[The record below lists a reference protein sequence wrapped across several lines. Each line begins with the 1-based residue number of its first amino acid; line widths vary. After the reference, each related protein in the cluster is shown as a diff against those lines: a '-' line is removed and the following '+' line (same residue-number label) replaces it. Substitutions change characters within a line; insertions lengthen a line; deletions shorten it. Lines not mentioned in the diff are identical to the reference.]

1 LDPVK
6 IGNFGENM
14 KKILSIVFVVATT
27 LGTIV
32 AQDITLQAEY
42 PSTVQSGQQF
52 NITWRVNANGG
63 DFGAPTFDGFYK
75 LMGPSTSYSS
85 STQIING
92 KMTRSATNSFTYILQ
107 AMEPGSYTIPSA
119 TYTVDKK
126 TYTSDPIKI
135 EVVASQNNQTQ
146 SKTGQSAQSSQAQS
160 PTTSRS
166 NVSGQQVFIDLIVN
180 KKEVFVG
187 EPILA
192 TAKLYTR
199 VNLSGI
205 NDVKYPSFKNFLKTD
220 IETPPLNNLVEENLN
235 GTVYGT
241 GVLQQF
247 LLFPQVAGDITID
260 PMEVTALQQQR
271 ISSGNDFDSFFSDFF
286 SSYQTVPVAVSS
298 DPVTIKVKP
307 LPGTIPTDFSGI
319 VGNITLTSSIDKDTV
334 NVNDAITF
342 KVVVSGNGNLK
353 IAENP
358 LLNLSPD
365 IELYDP
371 NITDNLQNGSNGAS
385 GSRTFEYLLIPRQY
399 GEFSIPAVTYSYFN
413 TSTGKYE
420 QLSTPEYKFYANKNG
435 DQSSS
440 GLTVYGGISKSDVK
454 YVGQDIRFIKS
465 SGGAMKQP
473 GKLLSESGSFYSI
486 YGFSLLLFLV
496 LLFARREHVRR
507 NSDITAVKNRKAGK
521 VAAKKL
527 KVASDCL
534 AKSEIDRF
542 YEEILKALWGYLS
555 DKLSI
560 PISNLNRS
568 NIVETLKQKGL
579 GEEQLNNLTAI
590 IDTCEFARYSPS
602 SSEAKASEILDETL
616 GFIKFLEGNIS

>member
-1 LDPVK
+1 
-6 IGNFGENM
+6 M
-14 KKILSIVFVVATT
+14 KEIYTILFVIATT
-27 LGTIV
+27 ISAVV
-32 AQDITLQAEY
+32 AQDITIQAEY

-63 DFGAPTFDGFYK
+63 DFGAPSFEGFYK

-92 KMTRSATNSFTYILQ
+92 KVTRSATNSFTYILQ
-107 AMEPGSYTIPSA
+107 AMEPGTFTIPSA
-119 TYTVDKK
+119 SYTVDKK
-126 TYTSDPIKI
+126 TYNSDPIQI
-135 EVVASQNNQTQ
+135 EVIAPKNNQTQ
-146 SKTGQSAQSSQAQS
+146 SKTGQSTKSAQS

-166 NVSGQQVFIDLIVN
+166 NVSGQQVFIDIIVN

-192 TAKLYTR
+192 TAKLYTK
-199 VNLSGI
+199 VSISGI

-220 IETPPLNNLVEENLN
+220 LETPALNSLVEENVN

-247 LLFPQVAGDITID
+247 LLYPQVAGDITID
-260 PMEVTALQQQR
+260 PMEVTLLQQQR
-271 ISSGNDFDSFFSDFF
+271 ISSGSDFDSFFSDIF
-286 SSYQTVPVAVSS
+286 SSYQNVPLAVSS

-307 LPGTIPTDFSGI
+307 LSGDRPADFSGI
-319 VGNITLTSSIDKDTV
+319 VGRISLSSSLDKDTV

-342 KVVVSGNGNLK
+342 KVVISGNGNLK
-353 IAENP
+353 IAGNP
-358 LLNLSPD
+358 ELNLSPD
-365 IELYDP
+365 IEQYDP

-399 GEFSIPAVTYSYFN
+399 GEYSIPPVTYSFFN
-413 TSTGKYE
+413 TSTNRYE
-420 QLSTPEYKFYANKNG
+420 QLSTPEYKFYAIKNG
-435 DQSSS
+435 EQTSS
-440 GLTVYGGISKSDVK
+440 GLTVYGGVSKSDIK

-465 SGGAMKQP
+465 GGGEIKQP
-473 GKLLSESGSFYSI
+473 EKLLSESASFYSI
-486 YGFSLLLFLV
+486 YGFSLLLFLF

-521 VAAKKL
+521 IAAKRL

-542 YEEILKALWGYLS
+542 YEEILKALWGYLG

-579 GEEQLNNLTAI
+579 LDEQLNILTAI

-602 SSEAKASEILDETL
+602 SSETKASEVLENTL
-616 GFIKFLEGNIS
+616 GFIKYLESNIS